1 MPGFNDRIK
10 TLSQR
15 IATSAFAT
23 RALPPALKTA
33 RAYAELMRLH
43 KPIGTL
49 LLLWPALWALW
60 FASFGRPN
68 EHVFVVF
75 VLGVF
80 LTRSAGCVI
89 NDFADRNFDAHVQR
103 TADRPLA
110 AKRVAPIE
118 ALVLFACLALM
129 ALALALTLN
138 PLAQKMAFAGAAM
151 IVTYPFLKRFF
162 PAPQLYLG
170 IAFAWSIPMAYAAQT
185 GELPRI
191 AWLLFIA
198 GILWTA
204 AYDTMY
210 AMVDRDDDVKIGIK
224 STAILFG
231 SLDRTAIAIMQA
243 LTLLTLW
250 LVGRDMN
257 MSKWYLGGLI
267 VATLLALYQQYLIRN
282 REPAACFKAFL
293 NNNYF
298 GMSVFLGTALD
309 YIFRP

>member
-1 MPGFNDRIK
+1 MSGFSAR
-10 TLSQR
+10 LRMLRQR
-15 IATSAFAT
+15 LADSAFVT
-23 RALPPALKTA
+23 RSLPPALRTA
-33 RAYAELMRLH
+33 RVYAELMRLH
-43 KPIGTL
+43 KPIGIL

-60 FASFGRPN
+60 LASHGRPN

-80 LTRSAGCVI
+80 FTRSAGCVI
-89 NDFADRNFDAHVQR
+89 NDFADRDFDAHVQR
-103 TADRPLA
+103 TRDRPLA
-110 AKRVAPIE
+110 DKRAQPIE
-118 ALVLFACLALM
+118 ALLLFACLALL

-138 PLAQKMAFAGAAM
+138 PLAQQMAFAGAAM
-151 IVTYPFLKRFF
+151 IVSYPFFKRFF

-170 IAFAWSIPMAYAAQT
+170 IAFAWSIPMAYAAQA
-185 GELPRI
+185 GEVPRL

-243 LTLLTLW
+243 MTLLAL
-250 LVGRDMN
+250 LLAGRDLELG
-257 MSKWYLGGLI
+257 KWFFGGLG
-267 VATLLALYQQYLIRN
+267 VAALLALYQQYLIRN
-282 REPAACFKAFL
+282 REPAECFKAFL

-298 GMSVFLGTALD
+298 GMSVFLGIAFD
-309 YIFRP
+309 YLFHP

>member
-1 MPGFNDRIK
+1 MAGLSERLRI
-10 TLSQR
+10 LGR
-15 IATSAFAT
+15 RVADSAFVT
-23 RALPPALKTA
+23 RSLPPALSTA

-43 KPIGTL
+43 KPIGSL

-60 FASFGRPN
+60 LASHGRPN
-68 EHVFVVF
+68 EHVFIVF

-80 LTRSAGCVI
+80 FTRSAGCVI
-89 NDFADRNFDAHVQR
+89 NDFADRDFDAHVQR
-103 TADRPLA
+103 TRDRPLA
-110 AKRVAPIE
+110 AKRVEPVE
-118 ALVLFACLALM
+118 ALVLFACLALI

-170 IAFAWSIPMAYAAQT
+170 IAFAWSIPMAYAAQA
-185 GELPRI
+185 GEVPRL

-210 AMVDRDDDVKIGIK
+210 AMVDRDDDIKIGIK

-231 SLDRTAIAIMQA
+231 PLDRIAIAVMQA
-243 LTLLTLW
+243 MTLLALS
-250 LVGRDMN
+250 LAGRDLQLG
-257 MSKWYLGGLI
+257 KWYFGGLG
-267 VATLLALYQQYLIRN
+267 VATLLALYQQYLIRD
-282 REPAACFKAFL
+282 REPAACFRAFL

-298 GMSVFLGTALD
+298 GLCVFLGIAFD
-309 YIFRP
+309 YLFHP

>member
-1 MPGFNDRIK
+1 MPGFVDQLQRIG
-10 TLSQR
+10 QR
-15 IATSAFAT
+15 IANSAFVT
-23 RALPPALKTA
+23 RSLPPALKTA

-60 FASFGRPN
+60 LASSGRPN
-68 EHVFVVF
+68 EQVFVVF

-89 NDFADRNFDAHVQR
+89 NDFADRDFDAHVKR
-103 TADRPLA
+103 TQDRPLA
-110 AKRVAPIE
+110 AKRVDPIE

-138 PLAQKMAFAGAAM
+138 PLAQKLAFAGAAM
-151 IVTYPFLKRFF
+151 IVTYPFFKRFF

-170 IAFAWSIPMAYAAQT
+170 IAFAWSIPMAYAAQS
-185 GELPRI
+185 GEVPRL

-243 LTLLTLW
+243 LTLLALW
-250 LVGRDMN
+250 LAGRDLDMG
-257 MSKWYLGGLI
+257 KWYLGGLG
-267 VATLLALYQQYLIRN
+267 VAALLAIYQQFLIHDRDPD
-282 REPAACFKAFL
+282 RCFKAFL

-298 GMSVFLGTALD
+298 GMSVFLGIALD
-309 YIFRP
+309 YIFHL